1 MSKTRMNYRNRI
13 NITYTVT
20 TTTTDRL
27 FNNAPTRVRCT
38 TRVKLRRRLKLAYS
52 PIYNLMRVPY
62 VRQGTFTTTHTLSTG
77 AFSGFSS
84 KGRQM
89 DFSRI
94 IRIVHR
100 ANGSLPDLC
109 GRASRNN
116 LTGGVRGSGGWG
128 VLFSLLVGGLLL
140 VVGKGGDL
148 FCAMLVTNTLV
159 SYNNPGRTPD
169 RRMTGDNGPM
179 FRN

>member
-1 MSKTRMNYRNRI
+1 MKYRKRI

-27 FNNAPTRVRCT
+27 FKKAPTRVRCT

-52 PIYNLMRVPY
+52 PIYKLMRVPY
-62 VRQGTFTTTHTLSTG
+62 VRHGTFTTTHTLSTG

-84 KGRQM
+84 NGRHM

-100 ANGSLPDLC
+100 AKGSLPDLC
-109 GRASRNN
+109 GRASRKK
-116 LTGGVRGSGGWG
+116 LTGGVRRGGSGSW
-128 VLFSLLVGGLLL
+128 V
-140 VVGKGGDL
+140 GGDL
-148 FCAMLVTNTLV
+148 CILLYTTTLI
-159 SYNNPGRTPD
+159 SYKRPGR
-169 RRMTGDNGPM
+169 RRGTITSIIADNGPV